1 MKTSIVLADDHGIVR
16 DGLRLLLE
24 AYGRFDVQASVANG
38 LDAVRSVE
46 EFQPALAVF
55 DVCMPDL
62 NGILAAEQV
71 SNRSPQTRV
80 IILSMYGDR
89 SHVIQALRV
98 GVRGYVLKESVGTEL
113 IAAIDTV
120 LSGQRY
126 LSHKLMDMLVEDY
139 LLQPQ
144 VGTQP
149 QIGTQPQPRR
159 PKLSPRERQ
168 ILQFVAEGR
177 SSANIGELLGLA
189 TSTVDTYRSRIM
201 QKLEIN
207 NSVGLIRFAIKHGLV
222 EE

>member
-16 DGLRLLLE
+16 DGLRLLLDE
-24 AYGRFDVQASVANG
+24 YGRFDVLASVANG

-71 SNRSPQTRV
+71 RNRSSQTRV

-89 SHVIQALRV
+89 AHVTQALRV

-113 IAAIDTV
+113 ITAIDTV

-139 LLQPQ
+139 VLQPQ
-144 VGTQP
+144 NGA
-149 QIGTQPQPRR
+149 QPQPRR
-159 PKLSPRERQ
+159 PKLSPRERE
-168 ILQFVAEGR
+168 ILRFVAEGR

-207 NSVGLIRFAIKHGLV
+207 NSAGLIKFAIKHGLV

>member
-16 DGLRLLLE
+16 DGLGLLLD
-24 AYGRFDVQASVANG
+24 AYGRFDVLASVANG

-71 SNRSPQTRV
+71 RNRSPQTRV

-89 SHVIQALRV
+89 AHVTQALRV
-98 GVRGYVLKESVGTEL
+98 GVRGYVLKESLGTEL

-139 LLQPQ
+139 VLQPQ
-144 VGTQP
+144 NGA
-149 QIGTQPQPRR
+149 QPQPRQ

-207 NSVGLIRFAIKHGLV
+207 NSVGLIKFAIKHGLV

>member
-16 DGLRLLLE
+16 DGLRLLLDE
-24 AYGRFDVQASVANG
+24 YGRFDVLASVANG

-89 SHVIQALRV
+89 AHVTQALRV
-98 GVRGYVLKESVGTEL
+98 GVRGYVLKESAGTEL

-139 LLQPQ
+139 VLQPQ
-144 VGTQP
+144 NGA
-149 QIGTQPQPRR
+149 QPQPRR

-207 NSVGLIRFAIKHGLV
+207 NSAGLIKFAIKHGLV
-222 EE
+222 QE